1 MRNSGRFLVVA
12 LVWSSAVVAQLAP
25 SAVVAAGPGP
35 AVHPDRL
42 YVKLAEGSGAQ
53 LQAGRLV
60 SRHGADL
67 GAVPAMFGEA
77 EAAPLVTAVSW
88 DELTRWQQQARA
100 AFAQGRGPGHLGL
113 WFSLVAHDARTAGL
127 LRERLAACPQI
138 EHVYHPPVVGQ
149 SACNGGG
156 DPAPPTPALMAQ
168 QLHLGPAPVA
178 MAARWANGILG
189 GRGQGVRV
197 VMIENDWVI
206 DHEDVSQLVASHFL
220 TPLSASTSPSAMH
233 GLGGAGE
240 LAADRN
246 CFGVTGLVD
255 EIDLRFSSYLTG
267 GGVPN
272 AVATAVAGSQP
283 GDVLMMVIQFLL
295 GQLGPDDFVPIEYL
309 AAEFDAVQTAT
320 GLGRIVVCSAGNGFQ
335 DLDDPRHLRRFDR
348 GFRDSGAIMVAA
360 SDGANP
366 WRALYSNHG
375 SRIDANGW
383 GENVLTTGYGTTFF
397 GNNDY
402 RQSYTDRYGG
412 TSAATPMVTA
422 AVVAL
427 QGAGRRQLGRAF
439 TFQELRGLLTQHG
452 SASPDT
458 IGRRPNLQAM
468 FTALGIVDGLEV
480 SEPDV
485 ALAGSVQVR
494 MSGSGLAVLFTSF
507 TTGTTPFGLNRP
519 VHLGLGTLE
528 TLGFFQLVN
537 GTASWTL
544 NVPNQALLHGAN
556 LYFQAGRIDAGNP
569 IHVTNSCQVTVL

>member
-1 MRNSGRFLVVA
+1 MRIFGQVVMLVGFWSGAVLAQVA
-12 LVWSSAVVAQLAP
+12 AVV
-25 SAVVAAGPGP
+25 GPGP
-35 AVHPDRL
+35 GVYPDRL
-42 YVKLAEGSGAQ
+42 YIKLAEGTGAR

-60 SRHGADL
+60 SPTGVAL
-67 GAVPAMFGEA
+67 GDVPALFA
-77 EAAPLVTAVSW
+77 TADAAPLVTAVSW
-88 DELTRWQQQARA
+88 DELTDWQRQAKA
-100 AFAQGRGPGHLGL
+100 MFAPKAGPGHLGL
-113 WFSLVAHDARTAGL
+113 WFRLQARDAATATA
-127 LRERLAACPQI
+127 LRERLAACPQV
-138 EHVYHPPVVGQ
+138 EHVYFEPRVSQ
-149 SACNGGG
+149 SSWNGGG

-168 QLHLGPAPVA
+168 QLHLGPAPA
-178 MAARWANGILG
+178 AISARWANGILG

-206 DHEDVSQLVASHFL
+206 DHEDVSQLVASHFV
-220 TPLSASTSPSAMH
+220 TPVAASTSPSAMH
-233 GLGGAGE
+233 GLGGVGE

-255 EIDLRFSSYLTG
+255 EIDLRFSSYQTG

-272 AVATAVAGSQP
+272 AVATAVANSQP

-295 GQLGPDDFVPIEYL
+295 GQLGPDDFVPVEYL
-309 AAEFDAVQTAT
+309 QAEFDAVQTAT
-320 GLGRIVVCSAGNGFQ
+320 GLGRIVVCSAANGFQ
-335 DLDDPRHLRRFDR
+335 DLDDPRHVRRFDR

-366 WRALYSNHG
+366 WRAAFSNHG

-383 GENVLTTGYGTTFF
+383 GENVMTTGYGTTFF

-427 QGAGRRQLGRAF
+427 QGAGRRQLGRTF
-439 TFQELRGLLTQHG
+439 TLSELRNLLTTHG
-452 SASPDT
+452 TSSPDT

-485 ALAGSVQVR
+485 ALSGSVQVR
-494 MSGSGLAVLFTSF
+494 MAGTGLAVLFTSF

-519 VHLGLGTLE
+519 VHLGLSTLQ
-528 TLGFFQLVN
+528 TVGFFPLVG
-537 GTASWTL
+537 GTATWTL
-544 NVPNQALLHGAN
+544 NVPNQAILHGTS
-556 LYFQAGRIDAGNP
+556 LYFQAGRIDGGNP
-569 IHVTNSCQVTVL
+569 IHVTNSCQITVL